1 MNTPNKKPLG
11 RPVLQHDSMPT
22 HKQILVTASLLFME
36 KGYDAVSMNEVAEH
50 CGVTKATIYYYY
62 PTKNDLF
69 VSSMVETLVQVKK
82 RIQDILDQSG
92 SFKERLTLITEKYLK
107 IPQIHVNGMF
117 EKVKHHLTPEQQQQ
131 LIQSEN
137 ALYDTLQVGFD
148 QAVANHEIYCEDTK
162 ITAYIYVAMLRAGQ
176 RQYDVDQKL
185 FTTEQEAAATIVSFL
200 WRGIHT

>member
-22 HKQILVTASLLFME
+22 HKQIMFTASQLFME

-69 VSSMVETLVQVKK
+69 VSCMVETLVQVKT

-92 SFKERLTLITEKYLK
+92 AFKDRLTLITEKYLR
-107 IPQIHVNGMF
+107 IPQVHVNGMF
-117 EKVKHHLTPEQQQQ
+117 EKVKHHLSLDHQQQ
-131 LIQSEN
+131 LIQSEH
-137 ALYDTLQVGFD
+137 ALYETLQAGFD
-148 QAVANHEIYCEDTK
+148 QAVVNNEIHCEDTK
-162 ITAYIYVAMLRAGQ
+162 IASYIYVAMLRAGQ
-176 RQYDVDQKL
+176 LQYDVNQAL
-185 FTTEQEAAATIVSFL
+185 FATEREAAESIVSFL
-200 WRGIHT
+200 WRGIQP